1 MERRL
6 GRGLGSLL
14 GSRPSAA
21 TASDAPVVLPTPS
34 AGSRE
39 DIPLDRIR
47 PNPFQPR
54 QVFDAAG
61 LQELKASITNHGI
74 LQPVV
79 VRAIDDGFELVSGER
94 RWRAARLAGLT
105 AIPAVIRPGVSDD
118 DMLELALVENV
129 QRRDLDPIERAIG
142 YRSMVDRLGLTQE
155 EVAQRV
161 GLQRATVANHLRLLD
176 LPESIRQALSG
187 GRISMGHARA
197 LLAMEPGAEQAALA
211 QTIER
216 EGLSVREVER
226 RVREWLAPREG
237 PADTAKL
244 VETTASASS
253 GAAPGPAGA
262 DLPRSGQPWARALE
276 ERLKHALGT
285 KVEIRVDPSSESGM
299 EGQVLLHFYDR
310 RQLEVVVDRLAPPQ
324 RL

>member
-1 MERRL
+1 
-6 GRGLGSLL
+6 
-14 GSRPSAA
+14 
-21 TASDAPVVLPTPS
+21 
-34 AGSRE
+34 
-39 DIPLDRIR
+39 
-47 PNPFQPR
+47 
-54 QVFDAAG
+54 
-61 LQELKASITNHGI
+61 
-74 LQPVV
+74 
-79 VRAIDDGFELVSGER
+79 
-94 RWRAARLAGLT
+94 
-105 AIPAVIRPGVSDD
+105 
-118 DMLELALVENV
+118 MLELALVENV

>member
-1 MERRL
+1 VERRL

-14 GSRPSAA
+14 GNRAPAPAASELPVVAA
-21 TASDAPVVLPTPS
+21 TPAS
-34 AGSRE
+34 GSRE
-39 DIPLDRIR
+39 EIPLDLIR

-105 AIPAVIRPGVSDD
+105 AIPAVIRSGVSDD

-142 YRSMVDRLGLTQE
+142 YQSMVERLGLTQE

-176 LPESIRQALSG
+176 LPENIRQALSG

-197 LLAMEPGAEQAALA
+197 LLAMEPGAEQTSLA

-226 RVREWLAPREG
+226 RVREWLASRET
-237 PADTAKL
+237 PADAAKL
-244 VETTASASS
+244 TETSATPK
-253 GAAPGPAGA
+253 ADPIAPAA
-262 DLPRSGQPWARALE
+262 DLPRAVQPWARALE
-276 ERLKHALGT
+276 DRLKTALGT
-285 KVEIRVDPSSESGM
+285 KVEIRVDPNSASGV

-310 RQLEVVVDRLAPPQ
+310 QQLELIIDRLAPAH